1 MRVLADALTEPP
13 ATIRPKLP
21 ASVPMASELISSRV
35 LKPVTATPAKPPLNT
50 LLAAVTVEPDVAPGA
65 RLTSNAMVS
74 LLTVARSMVARL
86 LLMVIPSWPGLPVT
100 VAPLMFR
107 VEPVRTVTLRVVA
120 SVMFSVLLF
129 LTE

>member
-74 LLTVARSMVARL
+74 LLTVA
-86 LLMVIPSWPGLPVT
+86 
-100 VAPLMFR
+100 
-107 VEPVRTVTLRVVA
+107 
-120 SVMFSVLLF
+120 
-129 LTE
+129 